1 MSKSVLLR
9 SVAAA
14 ALLGLVAGLFALTAY
29 AAVDAPTNVGLRVI
43 KATPLKGRL
52 KGTVQVKWTTATEVG
67 VLGYTVYR
75 ERGKVRT
82 KVNKALV
89 VALGGARGGTYSV
102 RDKLPKT
109 LKGKLTYRLQGLG
122 EDGSKAFIGSAKVT
136 IK

>member
-1 MSKSVLLR
+1 
-9 SVAAA
+9 
-14 ALLGLVAGLFALTAY
+14 
-29 AAVDAPTNVGLRVI
+29 VI

-82 KVNKALV
+82 KVNKAPV